1 MIHEALFFLSLLGFQ
16 DPNTCLY
23 METRLKYSDKWI
35 VRNKKK
41 CFEGCLN
48 NSFLDTLPGKQLED
62 LMYSPL
68 GNWYNLEIL
77 TLAKNS

>member
-1 MIHEALFFLSLLGFQ
+1 MIVSTVTRRNLLPSGKVPLF
-16 DPNTCLY
+16 
-23 METRLKYSDKWI
+23 
-35 VRNKKK
+35 VRIPGPASTWKI
-41 CFEGCLN
+41 GCLN
-48 NSFLDTLPGKQLED
+48 NSLLDTLPGKQLED